1 MKTPDPLSAVL
12 VSAAVALQPEGGGVQ
27 RCTREY
33 IEVLNAAGLNLY
45 TIAYPFEHRIWVR
58 LLRKLWKRP
67 YRDAIPRG
75 FADEV
80 RREVITRNAGWIL
93 VNQTEAAPLIPEL
106 ADLQARGVRIALLSH
121 GTDSCDYIHLAR
133 ARTEFHQGRPI
144 SSRDKRWIGGL
155 IFEEQIYHTLC
166 DAVFCL
172 SETDRH
178 LGQWL
183 GGRKVTVLPRV
194 IADRTLPWTPVAGRI
209 GTVGTLTHG
218 PNYEGLVLFCRA
230 LARQPDNNLKLRL
243 VGTPSEL
250 GRKLA
255 AEFPFV
261 EYLGGL
267 SDAELTQE
275 AKTWCAFVNPLF
287 CYPRGCSTK
296 LAVPLE
302 WRIPLATTRAGARG
316 YVWDETLIPLVESP
330 EELADLAQRLGNLA
344 TAGIQRA
351 AVVALAEKSP
361 RPADLADLVRSTLR

>member
-1 MKTPDPLSAVL
+1 MNTLIPFPLSWFPPPSPCNRKAAAC
-12 VSAAVALQPEGGGVQ
+12 SAAPVNTS
-27 RCTREY
+27 RSSTRPAS
-33 IEVLNAAGLNLY
+33 IFIRSLIRSNIRL
-45 TIAYPFEHRIWVR
+45 WVR
-58 LLRKLWKRP
+58 LFRKFWRRP

-93 VNQTEAAPLIPEL
+93 INQTEAAPLIPEL

-144 SSRDKRWIGGL
+144 SSHDKRWIGGL
-155 IFEEQIYHTLC
+155 IFEEQIHHTLC

-218 PNYEGLVLFCRA
+218 P
-230 LARQPDNNLKLRL
+230 
-243 VGTPSEL
+243 
-250 GRKLA
+250 
-255 AEFPFV
+255 
-261 EYLGGL
+261 
-267 SDAELTQE
+267 
-275 AKTWCAFVNPLF
+275 
-287 CYPRGCSTK
+287 
-296 LAVPLE
+296 
-302 WRIPLATTRAGARG
+302 
-316 YVWDETLIPLVESP
+316 
-330 EELADLAQRLGNLA
+330 
-344 TAGIQRA
+344 
-351 AVVALAEKSP
+351 
-361 RPADLADLVRSTLR
+361 